1 MWSVFFKSFSIMNK
15 KLTPLLTLER
25 EFLNTKNLP
34 PPKIAIHM
42 VHFLKKKKKDR
53 KMQAGCNPRGGGVSC
68 ACSCQIYSRTD
79 LKKGS
84 SYLVTRSVFKHV
96 NSIRFE
102 SN

>member
-42 VHFLKKKKKDR
+42 VHFLKKKKKTE
-53 KMQAGCNPRGGGVSC
+53 KCKLVATPEGVV
-68 ACSCQIYSRTD
+68 
-79 LKKGS
+79 
-84 SYLVTRSVFKHV
+84 LVVLVVVRF
-96 NSIRFE
+96 IRE
-102 SN
+102 LT